1 MRIFKYLRF
10 NRFAGKEGIMDNEL
24 REMAKQIEAG
34 QADADLGS
42 NVYKVRVAR
51 SGKGI
56 EGIQS

>member
-1 MRIFKYLRF
+1 
-10 NRFAGKEGIMDNEL
+10 MDNEL